1 MAEVNRDS
9 GTVNARILYWGVEG
23 GGKSTNLRVIHQKLR
38 PDHRGDLQTRRTPL
52 DPTVTYE
59 VLPIALGDVAGQRT
73 TIEVCAVPGA
83 PDQAPTRKQLLD
95 RVDGLVF
102 VIDAQPGRI
111 DDNLASF
118 DELRR
123 ALGAYGRS
131 IESVPLVIQYNKCD
145 RSDPYA
151 LEELHK
157 KLDLRGAAAFEAVAS
172 EGTAVLQ
179 TLTTISKR
187 VMRVLASASGASA
200 RSEAKPTE
208 AQGWGSE
215 PAGGRAAPPAPPAP
229 VAAAPA
235 APRRPTLEDAVAR
248 ESRDPL
254 AARSAATAA
263 AASQMLDA
271 SEDLLREMPLD
282 AGDVVLS
289 AEPLDGG
296 PASLSIESVG
306 QAKKLG
312 ASGIAVPIVLRD
324 GAGRLHGLTLTLQ
337 IAPSG
342 GGDRT

>member
-38 PDHRGDLQTRRTPL
+38 PDHRGDLQVRRTRL

-59 VLPIALGDVAGQRT
+59 VLPIALGDVGGQRT

-187 VMRVLASASGASA
+187 VMRVLATATAAGA
-200 RSEAKPTE
+200 
-208 AQGWGSE
+208 
-215 PAGGRAAPPAPPAP
+215 PAAAAAPPPPP
-229 VAAAPA
+229 VAAPA
-235 APRRPTLEDAVAR
+235 APRRPSLEDAVAA
-248 ESRDPL
+248 ESRNPL
-254 AARSAATAA
+254 AAKSAATAA
-263 AASQMLDA
+263 AASAMLDA
-271 SEDLLREMPLD
+271 SEDMLRELPID
-282 AGDVVLS
+282 AEDVVLS
-289 AEPLDGG
+289 AEPVEG
-296 PASLSIESVG
+296 PSSLTLESVG
-306 QAKKLG
+306 QARKVG
-312 ASGIAVPIVLRD
+312 ANGVVLPVVLRD
-324 GAGRLHGLTLTLQ
+324 GEGRLHGVTLTLQ
-337 IAPSG
+337 ISPSG
-342 GGDRT
+342 GGDKT

>member
-38 PDHRGDLQTRRTPL
+38 PDHRGDLQVRRTRL

-59 VLPIALGDVAGQRT
+59 VLPIALGDVGGQRT

-123 ALGAYGRS
+123 ALAAYGRS

-187 VMRVLASASGASA
+187 VMRVLASNA
-200 RSEAKPTE
+200 
-208 AQGWGSE
+208 
-215 PAGGRAAPPAPPAP
+215 AGGAPAERPAPAAPPP
-229 VAAAPA
+229 VAAA
-235 APRRPTLEDAVAR
+235 APRRPSLEDAVAH
-248 ESRDPL
+248 EARDPL
-254 AARSAATAA
+254 AAKSAATAA
-263 AASQMLDA
+263 AASAMLDA
-271 SEDLLREMPLD
+271 SEDLLRAMPLD

-296 PASLSIESVG
+296 PSSLTLESVG
-306 QAKKLG
+306 QARKVG
-312 ASGIAVPIVLRD
+312 ANGVVLPVVLRD
-324 GAGRLHGLTLTLQ
+324 GEGRLHGLQLTLS
-337 IAPSG
+337 ISPSG
-342 GGDRT
+342 GGDKT

>member
-23 GGKSTNLRVIHQKLR
+23 GGKSTSLRVIHQKLR
-38 PDHRGDLQTRRTPL
+38 PDHRGDLQTRRTRL

-59 VLPIALGDVAGQRT
+59 VLPIALGDVGGQRT

-123 ALGAYGRS
+123 ALAAYGRS

-187 VMRVLASASGASA
+187 VMRVLASAA
-200 RSEAKPTE
+200 
-208 AQGWGSE
+208 
-215 PAGGRAAPPAPPAP
+215 AGGAPVSAPAAAPPAP
-229 VAAAPA
+229 VAAPAPA

-248 ESRDPL
+248 EARDPL

-263 AASQMLDA
+263 AASQLLDA
-271 SEDLLREMPLD
+271 SEDLLSEMPLD
-282 AGDVVLS
+282 AGDVVLT

-306 QAKKLG
+306 QAKKVGSNGVALP
-312 ASGIAVPIVLRD
+312 VVLRD

-342 GGDRT
+342 GGDKT

>member
-38 PDHRGDLQTRRTPL
+38 PDHRGDLQVRRTPL

-59 VLPIALGDVAGQRT
+59 VLPIELGDVGGQRT
-73 TIEVCAVPGA
+73 RIEVCAVPGA
-83 PDQAPTRKQLLD
+83 ADQAPTRKQLLD

-187 VMRVLASASGASA
+187 VMRVLASNNAAV
-200 RSEAKPTE
+200 
-208 AQGWGSE
+208 
-215 PAGGRAAPPAPPAP
+215 PAPAPERAPAPPPPPPPA
-229 VAAAPA
+229 AAAPA
-235 APRRPTLEDAVAR
+235 APRRPSLEDAVAR

-263 AASQMLDA
+263 ATSAILDA
-271 SEDLLREMPLD
+271 SEDLLRAMPLD

-289 AEPLDGG
+289 AEPLDG
-296 PASLSIESVG
+296 PSALTLESVG
-306 QAKKLG
+306 QARKVGNGVVL
-312 ASGIAVPIVLRD
+312 PIVLRD
-324 GAGRLHGLTLTLQ
+324 GEGRLHGLSLTLQ
-337 IAPSG
+337 ITPAG
-342 GGDRT
+342 GADKS

>member
-38 PDHRGDLQTRRTPL
+38 PDHRGDLQTRRTRL

-111 DDNLASF
+111 DDNLASY

-123 ALGAYGRS
+123 ALAAYGRS

-187 VMRVLASASGASA
+187 VMRVLASAA
-200 RSEAKPTE
+200 
-208 AQGWGSE
+208 
-215 PAGGRAAPPAPPAP
+215 AGAAPAPAPAAPAPPAP
-229 VAAAPA
+229 VAAAPV

-254 AARSAATAA
+254 AARAAATAA

-282 AGDVVLS
+282 AGAVVRS
-289 AEPLDGG
+289 AEPPGGG

-306 QAKKLG
+306 QAKKVG
-312 ASGIAVPIVLRD
+312 AHGVAVPVVLRD

>member
-38 PDHRGDLQTRRTPL
+38 PDHRGDLQVRRTRL

-59 VLPIALGDVAGQRT
+59 VLPIALGDVGGQRT

-123 ALGAYGRS
+123 ALAAYGRS

-187 VMRVLASASGASA
+187 VMRVLASNA
-200 RSEAKPTE
+200 
-208 AQGWGSE
+208 
-215 PAGGRAAPPAPPAP
+215 AGGAPAERPAPAAPPP
-229 VAAAPA
+229 VAAA
-235 APRRPTLEDAVAR
+235 APRRPSLEDAAAH
-248 ESRDPL
+248 EARDPL
-254 AARSAATAA
+254 AAKSAATAA
-263 AASQMLDA
+263 AASAMLDA
-271 SEDLLREMPLD
+271 SEDLLRALPLD

-289 AEPLDGG
+289 AEPLEGG
-296 PASLSIESVG
+296 PSSLTLESVG
-306 QAKKLG
+306 QARKVGTNGVVLP
-312 ASGIAVPIVLRD
+312 VVLRD
-324 GAGRLHGLTLTLQ
+324 GEGRLHGLQLTLS
-337 IAPSG
+337 ISPSG
-342 GGDRT
+342 GGDKS

>member
-38 PDHRGDLQTRRTPL
+38 PDHRGDLQTRRTRL

-123 ALGAYGRS
+123 ALAAYGRS
-131 IESVPLVIQYNKCD
+131 MESVPLVIQYNKCD

-187 VMRVLASASGASA
+187 VMRVLASAAAGAV
-200 RSEAKPTE
+200 
-208 AQGWGSE
+208 
-215 PAGGRAAPPAPPAP
+215 PAPAPAAPAPPP
-229 VAAAPA
+229 VAAAPAA

-271 SEDLLREMPLD
+271 SEDLLRELPLD

-296 PASLSIESVG
+296 PASLTIESVG
-306 QAKKLG
+306 QAKKVG
-312 ASGIAVPIVLRD
+312 DSGVAVPVVLRD

-337 IAPSG
+337 LSPSG